1 MAYSATRTYDSLD
14 TMGATSKP
22 VEERLITG
30 DELLAMGDVGP
41 CELIDGRIVRMSPTG
56 GEHGWLEIELGRLLG
71 NFVVERRL
79 GWVVGGEV
87 GIYTRR
93 KPDRVRAADV
103 AFVSRSRSPKR
114 PTKKFLDVAP
124 ELVVEVLSPEDRWQD
139 IRPKIEEYFGIG
151 VERVWVVEPE
161 NRAVLVYRSP
171 SEARRLGEG
180 DTLEGEGALSGLTL
194 PIASLFSD

>member
-1 MAYSATRTYDSLD
+1 
-14 TMGATSKP
+14 MGATSKP